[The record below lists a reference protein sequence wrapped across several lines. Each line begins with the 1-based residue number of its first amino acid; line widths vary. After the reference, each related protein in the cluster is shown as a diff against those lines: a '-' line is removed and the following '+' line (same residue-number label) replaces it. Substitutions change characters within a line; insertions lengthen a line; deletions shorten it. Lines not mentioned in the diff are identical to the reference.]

1 MNIIICGAGEVGSHA
16 AEELGRAG
24 HSIRI
29 IDRVPERLRALEEAM
44 DVATLCG
51 NCADAEVLAQ
61 AGCSDTELVLA
72 ATENDEITLLTASI
86 AKGLGAKKTI
96 ARVHHSAFFEERG
109 INYRKH
115 LDIDRLI
122 CPEYLTALAI
132 ARKLRNPG
140 AVAIES
146 FARGRIEM
154 QEFTARS
161 GSAVGKRLQDVQLPQ
176 GTRLAMIRRKDE
188 AMIPEATTV
197 VAPGDVIILVGNA
210 GAFEDARKLFHQE
223 KYTRKKIVL
232 MGGPPMAVWL
242 CRALHD
248 RSFAIRLFEKDRE
261 RALELADK
269 LDWITVINADPTERS
284 IFEEEHIGQAD
295 VFIPMLDHDEANII
309 AGVMAKSRG
318 VTEVF
323 TILQRSKYV
332 DLVYDIGVDKA
343 FSPRIIGV
351 EEINLVLDES
361 PLRLLGTLVEG
372 IVDVFRAKVSDRSS
386 VIGKPLR
393 EIPFSPDWVVAA
405 IQRDSDVHVPGAD
418 DTIERGDTLLVIGR
432 HSKQDTLKELL
443 L

>member
-1 MNIIICGAGEVGSHA
+1 MNIIICGAGEVGRHA

-29 IDRVPERLRALEEAM
+29 IDRVPERLRALEDAM

-51 NCADAEVLAQ
+51 NCADAEILDQ
-61 AGCSDTELVLA
+61 AGCKDAELVIA
-72 ATENDEITLLTASI
+72 ATENDEINLLTASI

-109 INYRKH
+109 IAYRKH
-115 LDIDRLI
+115 FDIDRLI

-132 ARKLRNPG
+132 ARQLRNPG
-140 AVAIES
+140 AVTIES

-154 QEFTARS
+154 QEFTAQS
-161 GSAVGKRLQDVQLPQ
+161 GSAIGKRLQDVQLPQ
-176 GTRLAMIRRKDE
+176 GTRLAMIKRQDE
-188 AMIPEATTV
+188 AIIPEATTV
-197 VAPGDVIILVGNA
+197 VAPGDVIVLVGNA
-210 GAFEDARKLFHQE
+210 GVFEDARKLFHKE
-223 KYTRKKIVL
+223 KYTRKKIVI

-242 CRALHD
+242 CRALRD
-248 RSFAIRLFEKDRE
+248 RSFAIRLFETDRD
-261 RALELADK
+261 RARELADK
-269 LDWITVINADPTERS
+269 LDWVTVIIADPTERS

-318 VTEVF
+318 VTDVF

-332 DLVYDIGVDKA
+332 DLVYDIGVDKV

-351 EEINLVLDES
+351 EEIIHVLDES

-372 IVDVFRAKVSDRSS
+372 IVDVYRVRVSKQSEATDKR
-386 VIGKPLR
+386 LR
-393 EIPFSPDWVVAA
+393 DVGLSPDWVVAA
-405 IQRDSDVHVPGAD
+405 VQRGDETYVPGAD
-418 DTIERGDTLLVIGR
+418 DVIMKNDTLLVIGR
-432 HSKQDTLKELL
+432 HGKEDTLKKLL
-443 L
+443 R